1 MCGRHEVRGKREIPM
16 QRFLVIEDDRQIQK
30 ALKRL
35 FESEGDTVEI
45 A

>member
-1 MCGRHEVRGKREIPM
+1 M